1 MSVTRPLHNRIA
13 DDLLQKIRDSVFV
26 DQLPVENI
34 LAVEYRVSVPTIK
47 KALGLLVDDGVI
59 VRIRGKGTFVSRDGI
74 AGVGTGI
81 EPPQAVVP
89 AVDEAGSQDRP
100 ISGGANE
107 KWQSARA
114 RGDAAVPPDLRDKP
128 PIVGVIFPVA
138 RGGFSRRLLGGV
150 LEGLSE
156 KGAHGMVDF
165 SGGNRERESEIV
177 AHFLRAG
184 VDGLIVFPVNGE
196 IYNKDLVL
204 LSIERF
210 PLVFVDRWF
219 PGIDVSRVV
228 AQHADGVRLAVN
240 ALHDAG
246 HRDMAL
252 VSVTAQFPASTESV
266 VERTK
271 GFLEGLKENGIHPGD
286 EALWIREVNESG
298 ASQDAQ
304 EYLVGKL
311 RQHPEVTALVGISP
325 ADVPIALKAA
335 RVAGRSVPQDLSVAG
350 FDIGGEC
357 SAIGDL
363 FGERAE
369 DFPVAWID
377 QSEVAIGRE
386 AAGVVSRLI
395 AGSGK
400 TEVIEVPTTF
410 HWGRTCAA
418 APDAGERAVPMAAA
432 AGEGKK

>member
-1 MSVTRPLHNRIA
+1 MVAMRMTEARPLHHRIA
-13 DDLLQKIRDSVFV
+13 DDLRQKIRDSVFN

-34 LAVEYRVSVPTIK
+34 LAVEYRVSVPTVK

-59 VRIRGKGTFVSRDGI
+59 VRIRGKGTFINKEGM
-74 AGVGTGI
+74 
-81 EPPQAVVP
+81 P
-89 AVDEAGSQDRP
+89 APSNIGQDLRT
-100 ISGGANE
+100 SSGANKE
-107 KWQSARA
+107 RQPATARV
-114 RGDAAVPPDLRDKP
+114 DAEVSPGFRDKP
-128 PIVGVIFPVA
+128 PMVGVVFPVA
-138 RGGFSRRLLGGV
+138 RAGFARRLLSGV

-156 KGAHGMVDF
+156 NGVHGVVDF
-165 SGGNRERESEIV
+165 SGGRRERESEIV
-177 AHFLRAG
+177 ASFLRAG

-228 AQHADGVRLAVN
+228 AQHADGVKQAVH
-240 ALHDAG
+240 ALHSAG

-271 GFLEGLKENGIHPGD
+271 GFLEGLKENGINPGD
-286 EALWIREVNESG
+286 EALWIREVNEGS
-298 ASQDAQ
+298 AAQDAQ
-304 EYLVGKL
+304 EYLASQL

-325 ADVPIALKAA
+325 TDVPIALKAA
-335 RVAGRSVPQDLSVAG
+335 RLAGRSVPQDLSVAG

-357 SAIGDL
+357 SAVDDL
-363 FGERAE
+363 FGEGAE
-369 DFPVAWID
+369 EFPVAWID

-395 AGSGK
+395 AGSGE

-410 HWGRTCAA
+410 RWGRTCSV
-418 APDAGERAVPMAAA
+418 APDSRGRDVPMVVAV
-432 AGEGKK
+432 GEWKK